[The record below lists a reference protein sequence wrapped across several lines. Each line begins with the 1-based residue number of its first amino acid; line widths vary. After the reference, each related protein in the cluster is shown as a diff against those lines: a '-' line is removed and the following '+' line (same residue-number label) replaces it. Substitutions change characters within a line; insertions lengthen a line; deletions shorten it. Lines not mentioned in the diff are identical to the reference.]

1 MHCPEGGVQYV
12 PLVTIRARKTAR
24 KRCRISRSPPRKKIE
39 VLQCRTVR
47 CNAESCRQCRKRTR
61 DAVSSTSLGVLGD
74 SWPVVGLPEKNAPNL
89 FSLRSME
96 SGACKT
102 GNYRKTEELAS
113 KSGAQGAGGACLP
126 ESVAGGEGFT
136 AGLVVGSNL
145 PKATSRLLE
154 LPVVVRLG
162 KIVALALTGERH
174 AIGKSFCA
182 M

>member
-12 PLVTIRARKTAR
+12 PLVTIRARKTAG

-96 SGACKT
+96 GGACRT
-102 GNYRKTEELAS
+102 GNYRKTEEPAS

-126 ESVAGGEGFT
+126 ESV
-136 AGLVVGSNL
+136 LVGRGSQRGWWWGRICQ
-145 PKATSRLLE
+145 KQ
-154 LPVVVRLG
+154 LPVFLSFPWSSASARLW
-162 KIVALALTGERH
+162 RWR
-174 AIGKSFCA
+174 
-182 M
+182 